1 MHMKKCITLNI
12 NIWLMTGEGL
22 ARVHLYHCPLVD
34 GIQTAHFIMNLC
46 H

>member
-1 MHMKKCITLNI
+1 MHKKKCITLNI

-22 ARVHLYHCPLVD
+22 ASVHLYHFPRAD
-34 GIQTAHFIMNLC
+34 DIQTTHFIMNLC

>member
-1 MHMKKCITLNI
+1 MHMKKCITLVI

-22 ARVHLYHCPLVD
+22 ASVHLYHCPLVD
-34 GIQTAHFIMNLC
+34 GVQTTHFIMNLR